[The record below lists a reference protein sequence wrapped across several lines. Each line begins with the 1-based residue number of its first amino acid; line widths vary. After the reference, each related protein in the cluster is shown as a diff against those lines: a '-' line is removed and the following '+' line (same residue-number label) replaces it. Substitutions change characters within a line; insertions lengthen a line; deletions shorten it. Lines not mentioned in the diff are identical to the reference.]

1 MIISD
6 FEQQVLDD
14 IFVYSMQ
21 RSIILAPGI
30 AAEYFDE
37 FCWWKDNV
45 ILVKDATKYNEV
57 VSKYWA
63 SKGVGV

>member
-1 MIISD
+1 MLMSD
-6 FEQQVLDD
+6 LEQQVLDD

-21 RSIILAPGI
+21 RSIN
-30 AAEYFDE
+30 FDE

-45 ILVKDATKYNEV
+45 MLVKDATKYNEV
-57 VSKYWA
+57 VSKYWS